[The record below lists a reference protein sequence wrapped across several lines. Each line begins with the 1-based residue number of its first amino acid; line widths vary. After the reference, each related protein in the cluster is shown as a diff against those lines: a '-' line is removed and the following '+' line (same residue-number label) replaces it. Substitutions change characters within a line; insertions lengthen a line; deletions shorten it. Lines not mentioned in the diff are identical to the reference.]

1 MFQTCSSCI
10 FSDFKVGTE
19 LNHIILATRAKGR
32 AAIVVIVNVIVS
44 AELNGIIL
52 AGHMPVIGPWA
63 IVIVSFSFSFLF
75 HEIIEICIELIVS
88 AELNR
93 ITLAAHIPVRP
104 SAVQLLSAWA
114 CPV

>member
-63 IVIVSFSFSFLF
+63 IVIVSLSFSFL
-75 HEIIEICIELIVS
+75 
-88 AELNR
+88 
-93 ITLAAHIPVRP
+93 
-104 SAVQLLSAWA
+104 AVQDSSIGDLVTQS
-114 CPV
+114 VSE